1 MTDYPLHE
9 RARRATH
16 IAKYL
21 AAHPRE
27 ARMMPR
33 WYRERASSPFELRRP
48 WWPYPVPG
56 FLRRSLPPAPRAF
69 EYGTGGST
77 MWLADL
83 GATITS
89 VEHDSSWYELVR
101 THVGPAA
108 DVILR
113 APRAGGRLYSEVDD
127 HRFDG
132 GDRRLPTGVVRSR
145 RGRRAM
151 PRRGAHA
158 VGREGQAGGL
168 RAARRLR
175 ACRLRRG
182 GVDPARL
189 ARVPLPG
196 PATGRWHAVADDV
209 PGAALSRD
217 GEDGAAGR
225 LACCS
230 TSSGPTG
237 GGTRRMHS
245 DTGSP

>member
-1 MTDYPLHE
+1 MTDYSLHE

-69 EYGTGGST
+69 EFGTGGST
-77 MWLADL
+77 LWLEDL

-127 HRFDG
+127 HSFDEYVAAIDGFPPGSFDLVVVDGRCRVAALTRSIEKVKPGGFLLLDDSERARYGEAESILRAWPAFRF
-132 GDRRLPTGVVRSR
+132 
-145 RGRRAM
+145 
-151 PRRGAHA
+151 
-158 VGREGQAGGL
+158 QGL
-168 RAARRLR
+168 R
-175 ACRLRRG
+175 
-182 GVDPARL
+182 P
-189 ARVPLPG
+189 
-196 PATGRWHAVADDV
+196 
-209 PGAALSRD
+209 
-217 GEDGAAGR
+217 
-225 LACCS
+225 
-230 TSSGPTG
+230 G
-237 GGTRRMHS
+237 GGTPSQTTCWRR
-245 DTGSP
+245 PQP